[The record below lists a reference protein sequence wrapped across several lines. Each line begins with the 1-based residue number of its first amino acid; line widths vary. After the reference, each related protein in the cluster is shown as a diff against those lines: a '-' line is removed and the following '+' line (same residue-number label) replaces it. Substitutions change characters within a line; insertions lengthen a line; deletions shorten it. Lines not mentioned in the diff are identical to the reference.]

1 MRQPIAPHVGLWLVF
16 ASGVAAAV
24 AGVALLLLSHDPD
37 MPAAEVAGGFALV
50 AWVIFHPARASETL

>member
-16 ASGVAAAV
+16 AAGVVAAV

-37 MPAAEVAGGFALV
+37 ISAAEAAGGFALV
-50 AWVIFHPARASETL
+50 AWVIFHPARAPETL